1 MKVTTKR
8 LENCQM
14 ELTIEV
20 EPERVEEA
28 MREAARKISQQTN
41 IPGFRRGKA
50 PYHIVVQTFG
60 RQTVLE
66 EALEDLGPKVYAQ
79 ALDDADVDPYG
90 PGKLVDIQW
99 EPVVLTFHVPMPPEI
114 DLGDYRRL
122 RLDVPPVDV
131 ADEEVEKEL
140 EELRERHAAWV
151 PAEREARKGDQVAFQ
166 LGLAGEEEQ
175 KSDVVVLGE
184 ESGYVPGLVEAL
196 EGMRAGESRTVEI
209 TFPEDWGAEEL
220 AGQTRS
226 VTLTVEEVKEKELP
240 ALEELPALVGD
251 YPDLES
257 LEAHLREKL
266 RKKKEA
272 ERDAQLV
279 DKALTILME
288 QAKISYPDFLLEEE
302 IDEILE
308 SHDSALRRQG
318 FTLDDYL
325 RVMRIEREAYRQQQ
339 REEAAQRVRRALLL
353 GRLAELEKL
362 DVDEDEVQA
371 EADAQAL
378 VFPNPETMRQLYQT
392 PEMRR
397 YLRNQLLVEKV
408 RQRVLEIVTGRVPEL
423 PAEEPQGESSEEVPA
438 AEA

>member
-8 LENCQM
+8 LENCQV

-66 EALEDLGPKVYAQ
+66 EALEELGPKVYAQ

-99 EPVVLTFHVPMPPEI
+99 EPAVLTFHVPMPPEI

-131 ADEEVEKEL
+131 ADGEVEKEL

-209 TFPEDWGAEEL
+209 TFPEDWGVEEL

-226 VTLTVEEVKEKELP
+226 ATLTVEEVKEKELP

-257 LEAHLREKL
+257 LKAHLREEL

-362 DVDEDEVQA
+362 DVDEDEIQA

-378 VFPNPETMRQLYQT
+378 VFPNPEMMRQLYQT

-397 YLRNQLLVEKV
+397 YLHNQLLVEKV
-408 RQRVLEIVTGRVPEL
+408 RQRVLEIVTGRAPEL
-423 PAEEPQGESSEEVPA
+423 PAEEPQGESSEEAPA

>member
-66 EALEDLGPKVYAQ
+66 EALEDLGPKVYSQ

-90 PGKLVDIQW
+90 SGKLVDIQW
-99 EPVVLTFHVPMPPEI
+99 EPMVLTFHVPMPPEV
-114 DLGDYRRL
+114 DLGDYHRL

-131 ADEEVEKEL
+131 ADEEVE
-140 EELRERHAAWV
+140 EELGKLQDAHAAWV
-151 PAEREARKGDQVAFQ
+151 PVEREARKGDQVIFRYD
-166 LGLAGEEEQ
+166 LAGEEEQ

-184 ESGYVPGLVEAL
+184 ETGYVPGLVEAL

-209 TFPEDWGAEEL
+209 TFPEDWEKEGL
-220 AGQTRS
+220 AGQTRP
-226 VTLTVEEVKEKELP
+226 VTLTLEEVKEKELP

-251 YPDLES
+251 YPDPES
-257 LEAHLREKL
+257 LKAYLREEL
-266 RKKKEA
+266 WKKKEA

-279 DKALTILME
+279 DKALAILME
-288 QAKISYPDFLLEEE
+288 QATISYPDFLVEEE

-308 SHDSALRRQG
+308 SHDGALRRQG

-339 REEAAQRVRRALLL
+339 KEEAVQRVRRALLL

-362 DVDEDEVQA
+362 AVDEGEIQA
-371 EADAQAL
+371 EADSQAQASRD
-378 VFPNPETMRQLYQT
+378 PEVMRQFYQM
-392 PEMRR
+392 PEVQR

-408 RQRVLEIVTGRVPEL
+408 HQRVLEIVTGRVPEL
-423 PAEEPQGESSEEVPA
+423 PAEEPRGEASEGTPA
-438 AEA
+438 VEA